1 MARTSDT
8 HPIRVDFIKSE
19 THPIL
24 NQIGITLAPG
34 KKQSNPFS
42 GEDWN
47 RDVRTDLIRMRDVF
61 GMEKLVSMIEFFEYQ
76 ELGIE
81 DLSKQCAELDIDHH
95 MHSIVDGSIPS
106 DPRDFAKDIAVL
118 ADELKQGT
126 RMVVHCKGGLG
137 RAALTAACLIVSAS
151 DGDVS
156 ADEAIGLVQAAR
168 GPSALGDPQ
177 QKRFV
182 RQFTENF
189 LIRKQEIDLARPQ
202 MNTDK
207 EELVFLVGN
216 GHERV
221 GIVRFPVS
229 DGRWFFFYKVV
240 TSVAGRGFDEYGFG
254 YEEALSDPFS
264 SFEATLDTVFPDGAV
279 FAFDAEFIHE
289 EYFNLVKANLDR
301 KLQGLDSDELTS
313 FSGQLPEPI
322 TFESWLESSI
332 KESEDNVEDDEQ
344 EDEHDWPNGMERTE
358 KNFLL
363 YWQIH
368 SIVNSAGNHQPL
380 DLISSRQLG
389 RVSPG
394 DRIWIVTIDG
404 NGRLLLAGQ
413 MKVDRIVDRQTAIET
428 IGDSNVW
435 DGELF
440 ALPNYSEM
448 LHYIHTVDAHHIAPM
463 LRFGTDGASGF
474 NLSDGRLNPNDL
486 QMMREVSFET
496 SSHLYDIW
504 ASAYPFPDDDWDA
517 DDEDLDDE
525 EHGEEGEGV
534 DADMEM
540 FLEMQRFEAE
550 RMIKESKAALRN
562 NPNDE
567 MAMYNMGVAHSM
579 LGEFERERDCYN
591 KTLLI
596 NPENVEARFN
606 LGCSYA
612 NEGDVEAAASEFRIL
627 VDAEVEMPQA
637 YFMLGTM
644 LAQMGRQDEGIRVL
658 RQGLRFDSEDGQAHF
673 NIGRALMSLG
683 RFAEAVQEFEKA
695 KSLDHGDIA
704 LFALLGECHRS
715 LGDNQKALEAYL
727 SGLEMNMMAMDLLF
741 NAGTAWAHIHGGE
754 EGRSIPYKEFDG
766 NFMLDDAPTTFHL
779 ALGMIATGAIDE
791 AREMVDELGGPGS
804 ELGGRL
810 MRMIRIA
817 ESLQ

>member
-1 MARTSDT
+1 MARTSES
-8 HPIRVDFIKSE
+8 HPIRVDFIKSD

-24 NQIGITLAPG
+24 NQIGVTLAPG
-34 KKQSNPFS
+34 KKQSNPLS

-47 RDVRTDLIRMRDVF
+47 RDVRVDLTRMKEVF
-61 GMEKLVSMIEFFEYQ
+61 GMQKLVSMIEPFEYR

-81 DLSKQCAELDIDHH
+81 DLPDQCAELGIEHH
-95 MHSIVDGSIPS
+95 VHSILDGSLPS
-106 DPRDFAKDIAVL
+106 DVVAFKLDMEIL
-118 ADELKQGT
+118 MADLLEGT
-126 RMVVHCKGGLG
+126 RLVIHCKGGLG
-137 RAALTAACLIVSAS
+137 RAALTAACLIIRAS
-151 DGDVS
+151 DGEVS
-156 ADEAIGLVQAAR
+156 PEDAIALVQQAR
-168 GPSALGDPQ
+168 GTGALADRKQ
-177 QKRFV
+177 REFVKRFSAEF
-182 RQFTENF
+182 RQ
-189 LIRKQEIDLARPQ
+189 RKKDLEIAMAHIQSDQR
-202 MNTDK
+202 
-207 EELVFLVGN
+207 ELVFLVEQG
-216 GHERV
+216 GV
-221 GIVRFPVS
+221 QAGVIRFPVP
-229 DGRWFFFYKVV
+229 DGRWFYFTKMVGMTVEGLPEEHNDPEQEFITAPV
-240 TSVAGRGFDEYGFG
+240 TTFRE
-254 YEEALSDPFS
+254 
-264 SFEATLDTVFPDGAV
+264 
-279 FAFDAEFIHE
+279 AFDGFLFGASVLGFKPLHIHG
-289 EYFNLVKANLDR
+289 EYYDEIKNIIESIFTEMSVEDLAGITKMWGASADFHTWLEREHPQSNGNT
-301 KLQGLDSDELTS
+301 SDE
-313 FSGQLPEPI
+313 
-322 TFESWLESSI
+322 
-332 KESEDNVEDDEQ
+332 DN
-344 EDEHDWPNGMERTE
+344 DWPNGMERTE

-368 SIVNSAGNHQPL
+368 SIVNSASNHQPL
-380 DLISSRQLG
+380 DLISSRQLA

-413 MKVDRIVDRQTAIET
+413 MKVGEVVDRETAIQT
-428 IGDSNVW
+428 IGSSNIW
-435 DGELF
+435 EGELF
-440 ALPNYSEM
+440 ALPDDSENT
-448 LHYIHTVDAHHIAPM
+448 HYINTVDAHHIAPM
-463 LRFGTDGASGF
+463 LRFGADGGSGF

-486 QMMREVSFET
+486 QMMREVSFDT
-496 SSHLYDIW
+496 SFHLYDLW
-504 ASAYPFPDDDWDA
+504 AAEYPFPEENWDS
-517 DDEDLDDE
+517 DDEDFDDE
-525 EHGEEGEGV
+525 ENGEEGEGV

-540 FLEMQRFEAE
+540 FMEMQRFEAE
-550 RMIKESKAALRN
+550 RMINESRDALRA

-612 NEGDVEAAASEFRIL
+612 NEGNVEAAASEFQIL
-627 VDAEVEMPQA
+627 VDARTQMPQA

-644 LAQMGRQDEGIRVL
+644 LAQMGRQEEGIRVL
-658 RQGLRFDSEDGQAHF
+658 RQGLLFDSEDGQAYF

-695 KSLDHGDIA
+695 KSLNYGDIA

-715 LGDNQKALEAYL
+715 LGDNHRALEAYL
-727 SGLEMNMMAMDLLF
+727 SGLEMNMMAMDLIF

-754 EGRSIPYKEFDG
+754 EGRSIPYKDFDG

-779 ALGMIATGAIDE
+779 ALGLIATGAIDE
-791 AREMVDELGGPGS
+791 AREMVEELGGPNS